1 MPQVIKSSLTL
12 ALDRQN
18 KWSSISTRKILA
30 NWRSSSRGPLK
41 QLADGTYSVLGEVE
55 GTGFAQPGEEK
66 VMGELLVFFH
76 FLVGA
81 YGEDGDRKNVP
92 HGGTL
97 WKDEKQ

>member
-1 MPQVIKSSLTL
+1 M
-12 ALDRQN
+12 
-18 KWSSISTRKILA
+18 
-30 NWRSSSRGPLK
+30 
-41 QLADGTYSVLGEVE
+41 LGEVE

-76 FLVGA
+76 YLVGA